1 MKKINNTSKALKT
14 FKEYIGRSERLKNVK
29 NIFEEILKYG
39 DIPSLSYIYQNL
51 LKDNYYIFTCDTD
64 EIKTIK
70 DKLNDDTI
78 YQNLFEQYKISSDKE
93 NKQPSELFKAF
104 CKLITF
110 FIHSYDNFVDSKMPY
125 EIMTDLGVRAC
136 PYCNLNYIDA
146 VITSDNRNNEV
157 GGKKK
162 KISSENKILRH
173 HLDHFF
179 PKAEY
184 PLFALSFYNLIPS
197 CYECNSP
204 LKGDN
209 IIHIPVNP
217 YVEDYDRMAKF
228 EIEYNKNPKHI
239 KISDIRNL
247 DDFEIKI
254 KVKDNSFEKK
264 IKEHNKLF
272 ELETRYK
279 YRKDYALEVLKRKDF
294 FTDDMIEEITRRM
307 LIKKYPKKSI
317 SSIIWGNFVDF
328 ESINK
333 RPLSKLT
340 KDILEQNIS
349 VQEDN

>member
-1 MKKINNTSKALKT
+1 
-14 FKEYIGRSERLKNVK
+14 
-29 NIFEEILKYG
+29 
-39 DIPSLSYIYQNL
+39 
-51 LKDNYYIFTCDTD
+51 
-64 EIKTIK
+64 
-70 DKLNDDTI
+70 
-78 YQNLFEQYKISSDKE
+78 
-93 NKQPSELFKAF
+93 
-104 CKLITF
+104 
-110 FIHSYDNFVDSKMPY
+110 
-125 EIMTDLGVRAC
+125 MTDLEVRTC

-146 VITSDNRNNEV
+146 VIIKDDRNYKTEH
-157 GGKKK
+157 KKE
-162 KISSENKILRH
+162 KISSKNKILRH
-173 HLDHFF
+173 HFDHYF
-179 PKAEY
+179 PISKY
-184 PLFALSFYNLIPS
+184 PFFALSFYNLIPS
-197 CYECNSP
+197 CYECNSS

-209 IIHIPVNP
+209 IVRVPVNP

-254 KVKDNSFEKK
+254 KIKDNSFEKK
-264 IKEHNKLF
+264 IEDHNKLF

-307 LIKKYPKKSI
+307 LIKKYPKKCI
-317 SSIIWGNFVDF
+317 DSIIWGKFIDS
-328 ESINK
+328 ELINK